1 MRKLLILL
9 LLAGC
14 YSVSTEPIRHKS
26 FTIDGGTFPFP
37 IQVIIEENPNR
48 ASELINRYVEDSV
61 SADGFEEVAG
71 YTLMNAEGRPVV
83 IWLSQMSDDPDDIA
97 VANHEL
103 LHASLAVMRFSGVPL
118 SDESEETYGYEMQ
131 YLSNQFYK
139 QIKQ

>member
-14 YSVSTEPIRHKS
+14 TTPKPDVIRDKT
-26 FTIDGGTFPFP
+26 FDMDGGTFPFP
-37 IQVIIEENPNR
+37 IKVVIQEDPNK
-48 ASELINRYVEDSV
+48 ASKLINQYVEDSI

-71 YTLMNAEGRPVV
+71 YTFMDSEGRPVV
-83 IWLSQMSDDPDDIA
+83 IWLFQMSDDPSDVA

-103 LHASLAVMRFSGVPL
+103 LHATLAIMNFSGIPL
-118 SDESEETYGYEMQ
+118 TGESEEIYGYEMQ
-131 YLSNQFYK
+131 HLSNQFYK